1 MRRFLALAFAL
12 LAAAPLAAQR
22 MPTDSLRDDAKFS
35 FYAKGPYRPAVP
47 NPDDMLGYGI
57 GTWHTQY
64 AQQERVLLAIAG
76 AAKDRVRVEEIGR
89 TSERR
94 TMRIYVVSSPE
105 NIARLDQIRA
115 DLDRIADP
123 RGASAAELDAVVA
136 RTPAVVWFSGSV
148 HGDEVPGFEASMA
161 LLYHFA
167 ATEDPRT
174 VALLKDA
181 LVIINP
187 SSNPDGHERF
197 SVWSNSI
204 AVGSPERTGIEQ
216 QRGQPW
222 SISGRFNHYRFDMN
236 RDLIATTQQEVRHIV
251 GSMLRWHPMVTA
263 DLHGYTAQYYMA
275 PASRPIN
282 ANISGWPN
290 KWGEAVGAGNARAF
304 DEFGWLYYVR
314 DQFDLYY
321 PGYYDTWPSLTGAT
335 GATYETDG
343 GPALLKRRDDGTLL
357 SLRDGIAKHFTAA
370 VATFETTAARAKERV
385 KDYLA
390 FRQTAVADGKTQAM
404 KRVVFAPG
412 NDPGRA
418 GELAAALLR
427 AGVEVHRL
435 SQPMTSAKAHAYSD
449 DAVGARTFP
458 AGSFVVDMAQPQGR
472 LAKAVLEPDPA
483 LDPVFAKTQLD
494 FFKRNINRGKN
505 TGSEDYEFYD
515 ITAWALPVAF
525 GVESWWTEDAA
536 PLTGDKLALPGEPA
550 PRVNGEALPFAVRG
564 GIVEGADAKS
574 AYLFRNDRGGASRL
588 AGQLLQEGYK
598 LAVASEPMQTGKTDW
613 PRGTWVARVSR
624 NDATLAGRI
633 DALAKTAGVEVIGVN
648 TAFAETAQFGI
659 GSGSTVS
666 VPEPKIAVAADQG
679 IGLGAYGSVWWS
691 LEQRYGLKF
700 TPVALSALNSDMSAF
715 NVIII
720 PDGGVTSLGKG
731 ASLKVWMENGGTL
744 ITMGRATS
752 WAARED
758 VGITTAR
765 ILTADDAKDTKD
777 DKKKDDAKP
786 DVKPGAKDDT
796 KSEPAKKDTPAAAP
810 AAVGADSL
818 LAIKSPTANPNAPQP
833 IPGAHFDAVFDMT
846 HWLTLGVAKQ
856 RMTVMMDGDAFLKLS
871 KEGSNVAVFPATGPL
886 KRAGFAFPDNTE
898 RLLKGTALV
907 VEERVG
913 RGHLV
918 MFANDPM
925 FRGWWRALDRVVL
938 NAVLLGAAF

>member
-1 MRRFLALAFAL
+1 MRRLLPLALAL
-12 LAAAPLAAQR
+12 LIAAPLAAQR
-22 MPTDSLRDDAKFS
+22 IATDSLRDDAKFS
-35 FYAKGPYRPAVP
+35 FYAKGPYRAAVP
-47 NPDDMLGYGI
+47 KPDDVLGYPI
-57 GTWHTQY
+57 GSWNTQY
-64 AQQERVLLAIAG
+64 AQQERVLLGIAG
-76 AAKDRVRVEEIGR
+76 AARDRVRIEEIGR
-89 TSERR
+89 TSEKR

-136 RTPAVVWFSGSV
+136 RTPAVVWFSGAV

-174 VALLKDA
+174 LALLKDA
-181 LVIINP
+181 IVIINP

-204 AVGSPERTGIEQ
+204 AVGSPERAGIEQ

-222 SISGRFNHYRFDMN
+222 TISGRYNHYRFDMN
-236 RDLIATTQQEVRHIV
+236 RDLIATTQQEVRNV
-251 GSMLRWHPMVTA
+251 VAGMLRWHPMVTA

-275 PASRPIN
+275 PASRPVN

-290 KWGEAVGAGNARAF
+290 KWNEAIGAGNARAF

-343 GPALLKRRDDGTLL
+343 GPALLKRREDGTLL
-357 SLRDGIAKHFTAA
+357 SVRDGIAKHFTAA
-370 VATFETTAARAKERV
+370 IATFETTAGRARERV

-390 FRQTAVADGKTQAM
+390 FRQAAVADGKTQPI

-412 NDPGRA
+412 SDPARA

-427 AGVEVHRL
+427 AGVEVQRL
-435 SQPMTSAKAHAYSD
+435 SQPMASARAHAYSD
-449 DAVGARTFP
+449 DAVAARTFP

-494 FFKRNINRGKN
+494 HFKRNMNRGKN
-505 TGSEDYEFYD
+505 AGGEGYEFYD

-525 GVESWWTEDAA
+525 GVESWWTEDVA
-536 PLTGDKLALPGEPA
+536 PMAGDKLALPLEPA
-550 PRVNGEALPFAVRG
+550 PRINGEALPFAVRG
-564 GIVEGADAKS
+564 GIVEGAGAKS
-574 AYLFRNDRGGASRL
+574 AFLFRNDRAGASRL
-588 AGQLLQEGYK
+588 AGELLQEGYR
-598 LAVASEPMQTGKTDW
+598 LAVASEPIQTGKLDW

-624 NDATLAGRI
+624 NDATLEARLHT
-633 DALAKTAGVEVIGVN
+633 LAASAGVEVTGVN
-648 TAFAETAQFGI
+648 TAFPETAQFGT

-679 IGLGAYGSVWWS
+679 IALGAYGSVWWS

-700 TPVALSALNSDMSAF
+700 TPVALSALGGDLSAF

-720 PDGGVTSLGKG
+720 PDGGVNVLGKG
-731 ASLKVWMENGGTL
+731 AGLKAWMEKGGTL

-752 WAARED
+752 WVAREETAM
-758 VGITTAR
+758 TTAR
-765 ILTADDAKDTKD
+765 ILGVDDKKDEKKD
-777 DKKKDDAKP
+777 DKKKDELPVA
-786 DVKPGAKDDT
+786 ASDT
-796 KSEPAKKDTPAAAP
+796 
-810 AAVGADSL
+810 L
-818 LAIKSPTANPNAPQP
+818 LAIKSPSANPDAPQSV
-833 IPGAHFDAVFDMT
+833 PGAHFDAVFDMT
-846 HWLTLGVAKQ
+846 HWLTLGVEKQ
-856 RMTVMMDGDAFLKLS
+856 RMTVLVDGDAFLKLS
-871 KEGSNVAVFPATGPL
+871 KEGTNVAVFPVTGPL
-886 KRAGFAFPDNTE
+886 KRAGFTFPDNTE

-907 VEERVG
+907 VEEPVG

-925 FRGWWRALDRVVL
+925 FRGWWRALDRVVM
-938 NAVLLGAAF
+938 NAVLLGPAF

>member
-1 MRRFLALAFAL
+1 MRPFLLALL
-12 LAAAPLAAQR
+12 VTCAAVPLAAQR
-22 MPTDSLRDDAKFS
+22 TPADSLRDDAKFS
-35 FYAKGPYRPAVP
+35 FYAKGPYRSAVP
-47 NPDDMLGYGI
+47 RPDDILGYGI

-64 AQQERVLLAIAG
+64 ASQERVLLAIAD

-89 TSERR
+89 TSEKR
-94 TMRIYVVSSPE
+94 TMRLYIVSSPE

-123 RGASAAELDAVVA
+123 RGASTAELDAVTA

-167 ATEDPRT
+167 ATEDAKT
-174 VALLKDA
+174 LALMKDA

-197 SVWSNSI
+197 SVWSNSV
-204 AVGSPERTGIEQ
+204 AVGSPERAALEQ

-222 SISGRFNHYRFDMN
+222 SISGRYNHYRFDMN
-236 RDLIATTQQEVRHIV
+236 RDLIATTQQEVRNIV
-251 GSMLRWHPMVTA
+251 GGMLRWHPMVTA

-282 ANISGWPN
+282 SNISGWPN
-290 KWGEAVGAGNARAF
+290 KWNEAVGAGNARAF
-304 DEFGWLYYVR
+304 DAFGWLYYVR

-357 SLRDGIAKHFTAA
+357 SLRDGIAKHYTASI
-370 VATFETTAARAKERV
+370 ATFETTAARATERV

-390 FRQTAVADGKTQAM
+390 FRLGAVADGKTQAI

-427 AGVEVHRL
+427 AGVEVQRL
-435 SQPMTSAKAHAYSD
+435 TQPMTSAKAHAYSD

-458 AGSFVVDMAQPQGR
+458 AGAFVVDMAQPQGR

-494 FFKRNINRGKN
+494 YFRRNLNRGKN
-505 TGSEDYEFYD
+505 AGGEGYEFYD

-536 PLTGDKLALPGEPA
+536 PVTGEKLALSTDS
-550 PRVNGEALPFAVRG
+550 PRINGEQLPFTVRG
-564 GIVEGADAKS
+564 GIVEGAGARS
-574 AYLFRNDRGGASRL
+574 AFLWRNDRAGASRL
-588 AGQLLQEGYK
+588 AGQLLQEGYR
-598 LAVASEPMQTGKTDW
+598 LAIATEPIQTGKVDW

-624 NDATLAGRI
+624 NDGTLEARVRAIATS
-633 DALAKTAGVEVIGVN
+633 AGVEVTGVN
-648 TAFAETAQFGI
+648 TAFPETAQFGT
-659 GSGSTVS
+659 GSGSTVA
-666 VPEPKIAVAADQG
+666 VQQPRIAVAADQG
-679 IGLGAYGSVWWS
+679 IGLGAYGATWWS
-691 LEQRYGLKF
+691 LEQRYGITF
-700 TPVALSALNSDMSAF
+700 TPVSLASLNGDMSAF

-720 PDGGVTSLGKG
+720 PDGGVGSLGKG
-731 ASLKVWMENGGTL
+731 AALKTWMERGGTL
-744 ITMGRATS
+744 ITMGRASS

-758 VGITTAR
+758 VGLTSAR
-765 ILTADDAKDTKD
+765 ILAADDTGKG
-777 DKKKDDAKP
+777 KKTD
-786 DVKPGAKDDT
+786 
-796 KSEPAKKDTPAAAP
+796 EPPAAAT
-810 AAVGADSL
+810 DSL
-818 LAIKSPTANPNAPQP
+818 LAIKSPSANPNLPAPV
-833 IPGAHFDAVFDMT
+833 PGAHFDAVFDMT
-846 HWLTLGVAKQ
+846 HWLTLGVEKQ
-856 RMTVMMDGDAFLKLS
+856 RMTVLVDGDAFFKLS
-871 KEGSNVAVFPATGPL
+871 KEGANVAVFPMTGPL
-886 KRAGFAFPDNTE
+886 KRAGFTFPDNTE
-898 RLLKGTALV
+898 RLLKGTALIV
-907 VEERVG
+907 QERVG
-913 RGHLV
+913 GGHLV
-918 MFANDPM
+918 MFANDPL
-925 FRGWWRALDRVVL
+925 FRGWWRALDRVVM
-938 NAVLLGAAF
+938 NAVLLGPAF

>member
-1 MRRFLALAFAL
+1 MRRLL
-12 LAAAPLAAQR
+12 LATLVLCAARPLAAQR
-22 MPTDSLRDDAKFS
+22 TPVDSLRDDARFS

-47 NPDDMLGYGI
+47 KPDDVLGYGI

-64 AQQERVLLAIAG
+64 ASQERVLLAIAD

-89 TSERR
+89 TSEKR
-94 TMRIYVVSSPE
+94 TMRIYIVSTPE
-105 NIARLDQIRA
+105 NIAKLDQIRA

-123 RGASAAELDAVVA
+123 RGAGAAELDAVVS

-167 ATEDPRT
+167 ATEDAKT
-174 VALLKDA
+174 LALLKNA

-197 SVWSNSI
+197 SVWSNSV
-204 AVGSPERTGIEQ
+204 AVGSPERMGLEQ

-222 SISGRFNHYRFDMN
+222 TISGRYNHYRFDMN
-236 RDLIATTQQEVRHIV
+236 RDLIATTQQEVRNIV
-251 GSMLRWHPMVTA
+251 GGMLRWHPMVTA
-263 DLHGYTAQYYMA
+263 DLHGYTAQFYMA

-290 KWGEAVGAGNARAF
+290 KWNEAIGAGNARAF
-304 DEFGWLYYVR
+304 DEYGWLYYVR

-370 VATFETTAARAKERV
+370 IATFETTAARASERV

-390 FRQTAVADGKTQAM
+390 FRQSAVADGRTQAI

-412 NDPGRA
+412 SDPARA
-418 GELAAALLR
+418 GELASALLR
-427 AGVEVHRL
+427 AGVEVQRL
-435 SQPMTSAKAHAYSD
+435 SQPLTSAKAHAYAD
-449 DAVGARTFP
+449 DAVGSRTFP

-472 LAKAVLEPDPA
+472 LAKAVLEPDPS
-483 LDPVFAKTQLD
+483 LDSVFARTQLEY
-494 FFKRNINRGKN
+494 FRRNLNRGKN
-505 TGSEDYEFYD
+505 ADGEGYEFYD

-536 PLTGDKLALPGEPA
+536 PIAGDKLALPGEPA
-550 PRVNGEALPFAVRG
+550 PRINGEVLPFAVRG
-564 GIVEGADAKS
+564 GIVDGTDAKS
-574 AYLFRNDRGGASRL
+574 AYLWRNDRAGASRL

-598 LAVASEPMQTGKTDW
+598 LAIASLPIQTGTVDW

-624 NDATLAGRI
+624 NDATLAGRL
-633 DALAKTAGVEVIGVN
+633 DALARSAGVEVTGVN
-648 TAFAETAQFGI
+648 TAFPETSQYGT
-659 GSGSTVS
+659 GSGSTVA
-666 VPEPKIAVAADQG
+666 VQEPKIAVVADQG
-679 IGLGAYGSVWWS
+679 IALGAYGSVWWS
-691 LEQRYGLKF
+691 LEQRYGIKF
-700 TPVALSALNSDMSAF
+700 TPVALASLNGDLSAF

-720 PDGGVTSLGKG
+720 PDGGVNTLGKG
-731 ASLKVWMENGGTL
+731 AALKTWIERGGTL

-758 VGITTAR
+758 VGLTTAR
-765 ILTADDAKDTKD
+765 ILAADDTGKG
-777 DKKKDDAKP
+777 KKAD
-786 DVKPGAKDDT
+786 
-796 KSEPAKKDTPAAAP
+796 EPPAAAT
-810 AAVGADSL
+810 DSL
-818 LAIKSPTANPNAPQP
+818 LAIKSPSANPNLPQP
-833 IPGAHFDAVFDMT
+833 VPGAHFDAVFDLT
-846 HWLTLGVAKQ
+846 HWLTLGVEKQ
-856 RMTVMMDGDAFLKLS
+856 RTTVLVDGGAFLKLS
-871 KEGSNVAVFPATGPL
+871 KEGSNVGVFPVTGPL
-886 KRAGFAFPDNTE
+886 KRAGFTFPDNTE
-898 RLLKGTALV
+898 RLLKGTALL

-913 RGHLV
+913 RGHVVL
-918 MFANDPM
+918 FANDPM
-925 FRGWWRALDRVVL
+925 FRGWWRALDRVVM
-938 NAVLLGAAF
+938 NAVLLGPSF

>member
-1 MRRFLALAFAL
+1 MRRYALLVLALF
-12 LAAAPLAAQR
+12 AAAPLAAQR
-22 MPTDSLRDDAKFS
+22 TPVDSLRDDAKFS
-35 FYAKGPYRPAVP
+35 FYAKGPYRTSVP
-47 NPDDMLGYGI
+47 KPDDVLGYAI

-64 AQQERVLLAIAG
+64 AWQEKALLAIAA
-76 AAKDRVRVEEIGR
+76 AAKDRVHVEEIGR
-89 TSERR
+89 TSEKR

-123 RGASAAELDAVVA
+123 RGASQAELDAVTA

-167 ATEDPRT
+167 ATEDPKT
-174 VALLKDA
+174 LALLKDA
-181 LVIINP
+181 IVIINP

-197 SVWSNSI
+197 SVWSNSV
-204 AVGSPERTGIEQ
+204 AVGSPERAGIEQ

-222 SISGRFNHYRFDMN
+222 AISGRYNHYRFDMN
-236 RDLIATTQQEVRHIV
+236 RDLIATTQQEVRNIV
-251 GSMLRWHPMVTA
+251 GGMLRWHPMVTA
-263 DLHGYTAQYYMA
+263 DLHGYVVQYYMA

-290 KWGEAVGAGNARAF
+290 KWGEAIGQGNAKAF
-304 DEFGWLYYVR
+304 DDFGWLYYVR

-343 GPALLKRRDDGTLL
+343 GPALLKRREDGTML

-370 VATFETTAARAKERV
+370 VATFETTAGRAKERV

-390 FRQTAVADGKTQAM
+390 FRQAAVADGKAQPM
-404 KRVVFAPG
+404 KRVVFTPG
-412 NDPGRA
+412 SDPARA
-418 GELAAALLR
+418 AELAAALLR
-427 AGVEVHRL
+427 GGVEVHRL
-435 SQPMTSAKAHAYSD
+435 TQPLASTKAHAYSD
-449 DAVGARTFP
+449 DAVAARTFP

-494 FFKRNINRGKN
+494 HFKRNINRGKN
-505 TGSEDYEFYD
+505 ADGEGYEFYD
-515 ITAWALPVAF
+515 ITAWALPVAY

-536 PLTGDKLALPGEPA
+536 PLTGDKLALPRDNA
-550 PRVNGEALPFAVRG
+550 PQVNGEVLPVAVRG
-564 GIVEGADAKS
+564 GIVEGAGAKS
-574 AYLFRNDRGGASRL
+574 AYLWRNDRAGASRL

-598 LAVASEPMQTGKTDW
+598 LAIASEPIQTGKVDW

-624 NDATLAGRI
+624 NDGTLAARI
-633 DALAKTAGVEVIGVN
+633 DALARSAGVEVTGEN
-648 TAFAETAQFGI
+648 TAFPETAQFGT
-659 GSGSTVS
+659 GSGSTVA
-666 VPEPKIAVAADQG
+666 VQEPKIAVAAEQG
-679 IGLGAYGSVWWS
+679 IGLGAYGAIWWS
-691 LEQRYGLKF
+691 LEQRFGLKF
-700 TPVALSALNSDMSAF
+700 TPVSLASLNGDLSAF
-715 NVIII
+715 NVVII
-720 PDGGVTSLGKG
+720 PDGGAGSLGKG
-731 ASLKVWMENGGTL
+731 AGLKTWVERGGTL

-758 VGITTAR
+758 VGMTTAR
-765 ILTADDAKDTKD
+765 VLTADDKDEKPKAEE
-777 DKKKDDAKP
+777 KKKDDA
-786 DVKPGAKDDT
+786 AT
-796 KSEPAKKDTPAAAP
+796 AKKDTAAKKETPEKKEAPAAP
-810 AAVGADSL
+810 ATGADSL
-818 LAIKSPTANPNAPQP
+818 LAVKSPTANANAPQP
-833 IPGAHFDAVFDMT
+833 IPGAHFDAVYDMT
-846 HWLTLGVAKQ
+846 HWLTLGIERQ
-856 RMTVMMDGDAFLKLS
+856 RTTVLMDGDAFLKLS

-898 RLLKGTALV
+898 RLLKGTALI
-907 VEERVG
+907 VEEKVG

-925 FRGWWRALDRVVL
+925 FRGWWRALDRVVM
-938 NAVLLGAAF
+938 NAVLLGSAF